1 MPLSFVSLM
10 TLAGMAVLLPS
21 AAQAATVTLDLPG
34 TLDRQVIS
42 YACEGSDAPLA
53 VTYLNLPDTQ
63 LAVLAVGGTPRA
75 FVSVMAGSGAKYA
88 SGSAV
93 WWTRGNIA
101 DLYDER
107 KPDAKPTRCKVVR

>member
-1 MPLSFVSLM
+1 MPSSFVSL
-10 TLAGMAVLLPS
+10 TLAAIAVLLPL
-21 AAQAATVTLDLPG
+21 AAKAATVTFDLPG

-42 YACEGSDAPLA
+42 YACEGSDAPLP

-75 FVSVMAGSGAKYA
+75 FVSVTAGSGAKYA

-93 WWTRGNIA
+93 WWTRGSIA

-107 KPDAKPTRCKVVR
+107 KPDAKPTRCKVMP